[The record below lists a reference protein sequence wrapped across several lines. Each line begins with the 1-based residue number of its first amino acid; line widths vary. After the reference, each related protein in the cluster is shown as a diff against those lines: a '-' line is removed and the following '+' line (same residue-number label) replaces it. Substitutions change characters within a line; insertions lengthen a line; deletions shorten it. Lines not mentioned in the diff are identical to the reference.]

1 MAKANERF
9 AWDDCMA
16 SRWFVFGGFPKI
28 HRYIFNRFGTVD
40 DALKDT
46 MYNIPRVFLCI
57 RDYEHDES

>member
-40 DALKDT
+40 DA
-46 MYNIPRVFLCI
+46 MR
-57 RDYEHDES
+57 